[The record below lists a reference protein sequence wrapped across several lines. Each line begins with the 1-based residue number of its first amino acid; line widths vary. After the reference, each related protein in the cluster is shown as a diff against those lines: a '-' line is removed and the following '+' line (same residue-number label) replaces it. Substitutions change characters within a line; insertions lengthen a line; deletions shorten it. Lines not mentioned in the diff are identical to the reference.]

1 MDDDLTMVICTR
13 HTDGREIWLVLVAC
27 VALALAPAAA
37 NADFSFGPDLN
48 AAAADN
54 TATCAIA
61 GATSGCT
68 AFDAQTSSMFRYL
81 PDPIVSGDQTG
92 VVTAIRVRSAATAPA
107 QFVVIEESAHQGV
120 TGSIFPSGILAVSEQ
135 VTLHSG
141 LNTFATNL
149 PVDSR
154 FSTSSGFSRWSVIG
168 LNILNGTSPV
178 PGWTTAPPV
187 NGAPTLSGETGL
199 LLDCGSV
206 FPCPSL
212 LNMSPKPFTTA
223 VADITV
229 APHYATLSAFTP
241 MRLLISGDVTVT
253 TPAAA
258 APGAPAP
265 VTPTPTPVVVDP
277 GAGVALQ
284 VKDKV
289 RLGRAFTVGR
299 AKNPPTAAT
308 RQTLTARR
316 PRAASAK
323 TVVIA
328 RGTTKIA
335 SGRSA
340 AMQVRLT
347 RSGAKLVRAHRTVK
361 VKLTVVATGAGGQTK
376 TLTKT
381 VSLVRR

>member
-1 MDDDLTMVICTR
+1 MMVTGTR
-13 HTDGREIWLVLVAC
+13 HLLPRAMWLLLLAC
-27 VALALAPAAA
+27 VVVALTPHAAA
-37 NADFSFGPDLN
+37 ADFSFGPDLN
-48 AAAADN
+48 LATADN

-81 PDPIVSGDQTG
+81 PDPIVAGDQTG
-92 VVTAIRVRSAATAPA
+92 VVTTIRVRSAATAPA

-135 VTLHSG
+135 VTLHPG

-154 FSTSSGFSRWSVIG
+154 FSTSTGFSRWSVIG

-178 PGWTTAPPV
+178 PGWTTAPLI
-187 NGAPTLSGETGL
+187 NGSPTLSGETGL

-223 VADITV
+223 LADITV
-229 APHYATLSAFTP
+229 APHYASLSAFTP

-253 TPAAA
+253 TPAAGT
-258 APGAPAP
+258 PTPTP

-284 VKDKV
+284 VKDQV

-308 RQTLTARR
+308 RQTLTTRR
-316 PRAASAK
+316 AKAASAK

-340 AMQVRLT
+340 AMQVKLT
-347 RSGAKLVRAHRTVK
+347 RSGAKLVRAHKTLK
-361 VKLTVVATGAGGQTK
+361 VKLTVVATGTGGQTK

-381 VSLVRR
+381 VTLVRR

>member
-1 MDDDLTMVICTR
+1 MMVTGTR
-13 HTDGREIWLVLVAC
+13 HLLPRAMCLLLLAC
-27 VALALAPAAA
+27 VVVALTPHGAA
-37 NADFSFGPDLN
+37 ADFSFGPDLN
-48 AAAADN
+48 VATADN

-68 AFDAQTSSMFRYL
+68 AFDAQTSSMLRYL
-81 PDPIVSGDQTG
+81 PDPIVAGDQTG
-92 VVTAIRVRSAATAPA
+92 VVTTIRVRSAATAPA

-135 VTLHSG
+135 VTLRPG

-154 FSTSSGFSRWSVIG
+154 FSTSTGFSRWSVIG

-178 PGWTTAPPV
+178 PGWTTAPLI
-187 NGAPTLSGETGL
+187 NGSPTLSGETGL

-223 VADITV
+223 LADITV
-229 APHYATLSAFTP
+229 APHYASLSAFTP

-253 TPAAA
+253 TPAAGT
-258 APGAPAP
+258 PTPTP
-265 VTPTPTPVVVDP
+265 VTPTPTPVAVDP

-284 VKDKV
+284 VKDQV

-308 RQTLTARR
+308 RQTLTTRR
-316 PRAASAK
+316 AKAASAK

-340 AMQVRLT
+340 AMQVKLT
-347 RSGAKLVRAHRTVK
+347 RSGAKLVRAHKTLK
-361 VKLTVVATGAGGQTK
+361 VKLTVVATGTGGQTK

-381 VSLVRR
+381 VTLVRR

>member
-1 MDDDLTMVICTR
+1 MMVAGTR
-13 HTDGREIWLVLVAC
+13 HPLPRAMWPVLLAS
-27 VALALAPAAA
+27 VALALTPPVAA
-37 NADFSFGPDLN
+37 ADFSFGPDLN
-48 AAAADN
+48 VATADN

-81 PDPIVSGDQTG
+81 PDPIVAGDQTG

-135 VTLHSG
+135 VTLRPG

-154 FSTSSGFSRWSVIG
+154 FSTATGFSRWSVIG

-178 PGWTTAPPV
+178 PGWTTAPPI

-212 LNMSPKPFTTA
+212 MNMSPKPFTTA

-229 APHYATLSAFTP
+229 APHYASLSAFTP

-253 TPAAA
+253 TPAAGT
-258 APGAPAP
+258 PGTPAP

-277 GAGVALQ
+277 AAGVALQ

-316 PRAASAK
+316 AGAASAK

-328 RGTTKIA
+328 RGTTQIA

-340 AMQVRLT
+340 AMQAKLT
-347 RSGAKLVRAHRTVK
+347 RSGAKLLRAHRTLK
-361 VKLTVVATGAGGQTK
+361 VKLTVVATGTGGQTK